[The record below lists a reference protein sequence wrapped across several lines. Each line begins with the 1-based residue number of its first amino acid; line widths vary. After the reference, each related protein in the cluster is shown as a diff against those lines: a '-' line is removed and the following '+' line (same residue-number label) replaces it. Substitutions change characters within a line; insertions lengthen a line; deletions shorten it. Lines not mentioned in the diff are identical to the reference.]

1 VLAAPVVGQLRALL
15 ETRSGLDAAVL
26 SARRELA
33 AARRA
38 LEDGQAELKNMQGG
52 AGSGANAAQ
61 IHALAA
67 CLAAVQADDFTA
79 RARMAARARADHVAA
94 ATERMAA
101 LLPWQGDAD
110 SLACLVVPDTERMR
124 HWQEALAAARDA
136 VALHETDLAR
146 LQAEQSRLQAEAG
159 AIEAAVGMA
168 SEQQAGHLRAERETA
183 WAAHRRSLN
192 ETTADA
198 FEHALRQDDIA
209 TNSRLAHEAQL
220 ASLAQLKRQL
230 AVVTADQNRVA
241 ASLESGRG
249 ARTQIETDIAAAAAL
264 VSPRW
269 AETATIARLEMWL
282 RDRDKA
288 LESLRAVRLA
298 ESEERAAQADGEA
311 AQSRLRNALR
321 TAGVAFDEN
330 ADFDALFAA
339 AQDAVRRADQ
349 ADAVRRQ
356 IEARM
361 RELRAREAAL
371 AVAEAEDEKWRRAWV
386 AACEGT
392 WLAAFADPPQVA
404 PVREIL
410 GAIGE
415 LGAALDRVALLEDRI
430 EKMRLDEIAF
440 ADEVADAF
448 RSAGMETA
456 GRAAL
461 ELDRTLTARVQ
472 QARNARDLKAARTR
486 ALQQA
491 QAQARELHTAIDMHR
506 RRVAEITEHLGVSSL
521 ADAAAA
527 LRDIE
532 RREDW
537 RAQAEAA
544 ERDVTQ
550 TLHVATLEEAE
561 TMLARADESA
571 FAAELAELRA
581 RFNDQ
586 DQRAR
591 ELHTENSKAVDAL
604 AAVGGDD
611 AVARLEEQR
620 RTVLLEIEAGAR
632 RYLKLRAGIAA
643 AEHALR
649 AYREQHQSPM
659 MKRASE
665 AFRIISR
672 EAYIGLAAQR
682 IKDAEVLVALPAG
695 GGSKIASELSK
706 GTRFQLYLALRVAG
720 YHEFATRSETVPFIA
735 DDIMETFDDFR
746 AEEAFRLF
754 AGMAEVGQVIYM
766 THHQHLCDIARRLC
780 PAVRIHALGDS

>member
-1 VLAAPVVGQLRALL
+1 
-15 ETRSGLDAAVL
+15 
-26 SARRELA
+26 
-33 AARRA
+33 
-38 LEDGQAELKNMQGG
+38 
-52 AGSGANAAQ
+52 
-61 IHALAA
+61 
-67 CLAAVQADDFTA
+67 
-79 RARMAARARADHVAA
+79 
-94 ATERMAA
+94 
-101 LLPWQGDAD
+101 
-110 SLACLVVPDTERMR
+110 
-124 HWQEALAAARDA
+124 
-136 VALHETDLAR
+136 
-146 LQAEQSRLQAEAG
+146 
-159 AIEAAVGMA
+159 
-168 SEQQAGHLRAERETA
+168 
-183 WAAHRRSLN
+183 
-192 ETTADA
+192 
-198 FEHALRQDDIA
+198 
-209 TNSRLAHEAQL
+209 
-220 ASLAQLKRQL
+220 
-230 AVVTADQNRVA
+230 
-241 ASLESGRG
+241 
-249 ARTQIETDIAAAAAL
+249 
-264 VSPRW
+264 
-269 AETATIARLEMWL
+269 
-282 RDRDKA
+282 
-288 LESLRAVRLA
+288 
-298 ESEERAAQADGEA
+298 
-311 AQSRLRNALR
+311 
-321 TAGVAFDEN
+321 
-330 ADFDALFAA
+330 
-339 AQDAVRRADQ
+339 
-349 ADAVRRQ
+349 
-356 IEARM
+356 
-361 RELRAREAAL
+361 
-371 AVAEAEDEKWRRAWV
+371 
-386 AACEGT
+386 
-392 WLAAFADPPQVA
+392 
-404 PVREIL
+404 
-410 GAIGE
+410 
-415 LGAALDRVALLEDRI
+415 
-430 EKMRLDEIAF
+430 
-440 ADEVADAF
+440 
-448 RSAGMETA
+448 
-456 GRAAL
+456 
-461 ELDRTLTARVQ
+461 VQ

-780 PAVRIHALGDS
+780 PAVRIHALADL